1 MGVKDRE
8 TICHTEAMV
17 EESKTAS
24 ADQPRLPAV
33 GVADPKS
40 AMVPRFNLFFRW
52 FAKRFFGHFD
62 LDDATVAKLKELEAK
77 GPVVYVMRY
86 ASRLDY
92 FLFNA
97 LLAREGLRL
106 SAFANGLSFYY
117 YQPLLGG
124 LRTWF
129 ARRRLFG
136 KERREADRA
145 ASLER
150 ARAVVEAGESMFL
163 FLRTARFSTI
173 VRGRDAAIE
182 QGRQELDLLRAV
194 VGSTWEGK
202 GEATLVPL
210 ALFWRK
216 GPRTQRRFL
225 NLTYGSATRP
235 SDLAKVSSFLLAYH
249 DLAIKVGKPID
260 LAGFIET
267 RRSEGLL
274 SVTRKV
280 RRSILLFLFREERA
294 VEGPTLRPQHRVREA
309 VMADRNVVAAV
320 AQDSEGRGTIEA
332 SRARAERIFDEISAN
347 MNPTT
352 LAALAA
358 IVGWLF
364 RKLFVRIET
373 RGLERVA
380 ELSKR
385 HPVVLVPSH
394 RSYFDF
400 LLLSW
405 LLYQNYVIPP
415 HIAARENMAFGP
427 FGFLFRR
434 VGAFFLR
441 KSFDDGLY
449 KSVFRSYVAY
459 LVKEGFPQE
468 FFIEGG
474 RSRTGKSLAPRLGML
489 SWNIQGFVDS
499 GRRELY
505 FVPIAITYERLVEEG
520 AMVSEAEGEA
530 KQDESM
536 LGLVRARKLL
546 RLRFGSVFVNFGEPV
561 SLSREL
567 VGRRELFIGE
577 ETDERREFT
586 ERLGNEIVE
595 RINWSVVANSTSV
608 VACAVLGE
616 QRQGL
621 FRQELVQRMSE
632 IVALLRLQDVQFTP
646 ALERD
651 EPEFRESIDFMVS
664 SGLVSRDDD
673 PRGEILFYDES
684 QWRALDVYRNVILH
698 YLAVPSWMARRLLRG
713 ATRAE
718 VQADL
723 GFWLELFYEELFAPQ
738 ELLRAAYV
746 DGFLDHFIAIG
757 ALEAEGS
764 ELRATEKGRA
774 DFAFLAEQTQALLEA
789 YHVTLAAVS
798 EIDGSI
804 GEKEL
809 AKAVEVHFRRLHLVG
824 EVRRAEAWNPTGF
837 RAVLDLLERRG
848 LVERVSGEGREKRY
862 VPGVRAD
869 GLAALRERLAAALAS
884 G

>member
-1 MGVKDRE
+1 MPAE
-8 TICHTEAMV
+8 P
-17 EESKTAS
+17 
-24 ADQPRLPAV
+24 DQLRLPAAE
-33 GVADPKS
+33 VADPKS

-62 LDDATVAKLKELEAK
+62 LDDATVAKLQALEAN

-92 FLFNA
+92 LLFNT

-117 YQPLLGG
+117 YQPMLGA
-124 LRTWF
+124 LRTF
-129 ARRRLFG
+129 LSRRVLFG
-136 KERREADRA
+136 KARRDADRD
-145 ASLER
+145 ASL
-150 ARAVVEAGESMFL
+150 ARVRTVVGAGESMFL
-163 FLRTARFSTI
+163 FLRTARLSTI
-173 VRGRDAAIE
+173 LRGRDAAIA
-182 QGRQELDLLRAV
+182 QGRQELDLLREV
-194 VGSTWEGK
+194 VDATWEGD
-202 GEATLVPL
+202 GEVALVPL

-216 GPRTQRRFL
+216 GPRSRRRFL

-235 SDLAKVSSFLLAYH
+235 SDLTKVSSFLLAYN
-249 DLAIKVGKPID
+249 DLAIKVGEPID
-260 LAGFIET
+260 LAGFIESH
-267 RRSEGLL
+267 RAEGQLN
-274 SVTRKV
+274 VARKV
-280 RRSILLFLFREERA
+280 RRAILLFLFREEKA

-309 VMADRNVVAAV
+309 VMADQNVIDAIELD
-320 AQDSEGRGTIEA
+320 AQGRGTVEA
-332 SRARAERIFDEISAN
+332 SRARAEKIFNEISAN
-347 MNPTT
+347 MNSTT

-364 RKLFVRIET
+364 RKLFSRVET
-373 RGLERVA
+373 RGLERMA

-441 KSFDDGLY
+441 KSFDDELY
-449 KSVFRSYVAY
+449 KSVFRCYVGY

-520 AMVSEAEGEA
+520 AMVSEAKGEA
-530 KQDESM
+530 KQDESV

-561 SLSREL
+561 SLAREL
-567 VGRRELFIGE
+567 AGRRELFSGE
-577 ETDERREFT
+577 ESDERREFT
-586 ERLGNEIVE
+586 EKLGNEIVE

-621 FRQELVQRMSE
+621 FRHELVGRMAD
-632 IVALLRLQDVQFTP
+632 VVTLLRLQDVQLTP

-651 EPEFRESIDFMVS
+651 EPGFRESIDFMVN

-713 ATRAE
+713 ATRE
-718 VQADL
+718 ELQADL

-738 ELLRAAYV
+738 ALLRAAYV
-746 DGFLDHFIAIG
+746 DGFLDHFVASG
-757 ALEAEGS
+757 ALEVEGS
-764 ELRATEKGRA
+764 DLRATEKGRA
-774 DFAFLAEQTQALLEA
+774 DFSFLAEQTQALLEA
-789 YHVTLAAVS
+789 YHVTLAAIA
-798 EIDGSI
+798 EIEDSI

-848 LVERVSGEGREKRY
+848 IVERVAGEGREKRY

-869 GLAALRERLAAALAS
+869 GLAALRERLAAALAA